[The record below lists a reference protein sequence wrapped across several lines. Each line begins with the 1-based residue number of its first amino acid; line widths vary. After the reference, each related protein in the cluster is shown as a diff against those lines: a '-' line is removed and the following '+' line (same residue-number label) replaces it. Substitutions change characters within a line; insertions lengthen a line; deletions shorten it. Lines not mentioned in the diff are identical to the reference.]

1 MAYYYGYQGSVKFN
15 STGGTAATLVQITDW
30 SMSVEK
36 QVYETTQIN
45 DTYSKK
51 CGGLISGSGTVNLIY
66 TGDNNT
72 FIGYQ
77 SGLGSAT
84 QGTNKTCLGYQCY
97 VDASN
102 TVVLGDENIV
112 DVKMGSAAQAT
123 ASLKTITFTAT
134 TYGNLGT
141 PANGTLAYYS
151 DCLVQASCAGSGT
164 GALAKRL
171 NGAWVCN

>member
-15 STGGTAATLVQITDW
+15 STGGAAATLVQITDW

-72 FIGYQ
+72 FIEAVNT
-77 SGLGSAT
+77 SSDA
-84 QGTNKTCLGYQCY
+84 GTALFELYLSQADTKRIVFNGIITN
-97 VDASN
+97 ASY
-102 TVVLGDENIV
+102 
-112 DVKMGSAAQAT
+112 SAAVDDVSKMSCDFVT
-123 ASLKTITFTAT
+123 NGTIT
-134 TYGNLGT
+134 LD
-141 PANGTLAYYS
+141 L
-151 DCLVQASCAGSGT
+151 
-164 GALAKRL
+164 
-171 NGAWVCN
+171 

>member
-15 STGGTAATLVQITDW
+15 STGGAAATLVQITDW

-72 FIGYQ
+72 FIEAVNT
-77 SGLGSAT
+77 SSDT
-84 QGTNKTCLGYQCY
+84 GTALFELYLSQADTKRIVFNGIITN
-97 VDASN
+97 ASY
-102 TVVLGDENIV
+102 
-112 DVKMGSAAQAT
+112 SAAVDDVSKMSCDFVT
-123 ASLKTITFTAT
+123 NGTIT
-134 TYGNLGT
+134 LD
-141 PANGTLAYYS
+141 L
-151 DCLVQASCAGSGT
+151 
-164 GALAKRL
+164 
-171 NGAWVCN
+171 

>member
-72 FIGYQ
+72 FIEAVNT
-77 SGLGSAT
+77 SSDT
-84 QGTNKTCLGYQCY
+84 GTALFELYLSQADTKRIVFNGIITN
-97 VDASN
+97 ASY
-102 TVVLGDENIV
+102 
-112 DVKMGSAAQAT
+112 SAAVDDVSKMSCDFVT
-123 ASLKTITFTAT
+123 NGTITMD
-134 TYGNLGT
+134 L
-141 PANGTLAYYS
+141 
-151 DCLVQASCAGSGT
+151 
-164 GALAKRL
+164 
-171 NGAWVCN
+171 

>member
-15 STGGTAATLVQITDW
+15 STGGAAATLVQITDW

-72 FIGYQ
+72 FIEAVNTA
-77 SGLGSAT
+77 SDA
-84 QGTNKTCLGYQCY
+84 GTALFELYLSETDTKRIVFNGIITN
-97 VDASN
+97 ASY
-102 TVVLGDENIV
+102 
-112 DVKMGSAAQAT
+112 SAAVDDVSKMSCDFVT
-123 ASLKTITFTAT
+123 NGTIT
-134 TYGNLGT
+134 LD
-141 PANGTLAYYS
+141 L
-151 DCLVQASCAGSGT
+151 
-164 GALAKRL
+164 
-171 NGAWVCN
+171 

>member
-15 STGGTAATLVQITDW
+15 STGGAAATLVQITDW

-72 FIGYQ
+72 FIEAVNT
-77 SGLGSAT
+77 SSDT
-84 QGTNKTCLGYQCY
+84 GTALFELYISQADTKRIVFNGIITN
-97 VDASN
+97 ASY
-102 TVVLGDENIV
+102 
-112 DVKMGSAAQAT
+112 SAAVDDVSKMSCDFVT
-123 ASLKTITFTAT
+123 NGTIT
-134 TYGNLGT
+134 LD
-141 PANGTLAYYS
+141 L
-151 DCLVQASCAGSGT
+151 
-164 GALAKRL
+164 
-171 NGAWVCN
+171 

>member
-15 STGGTAATLVQITDW
+15 STGGAATTLVQITDW

-72 FIGYQ
+72 FIEAVNT
-77 SGLGSAT
+77 SSDT
-84 QGTNKTCLGYQCY
+84 GTALFELYLSQADTKRIVFNGIITN
-97 VDASN
+97 ASY
-102 TVVLGDENIV
+102 
-112 DVKMGSAAQAT
+112 SAAVDDVSKMSCDFVT
-123 ASLKTITFTAT
+123 NGTIT
-134 TYGNLGT
+134 LD
-141 PANGTLAYYS
+141 L
-151 DCLVQASCAGSGT
+151 
-164 GALAKRL
+164 
-171 NGAWVCN
+171 

>member
-72 FIGYQ
+72 FIEAVNT
-77 SGLGSAT
+77 SSDT
-84 QGTNKTCLGYQCY
+84 GTALFELYLSQADTKRIVFNGIITN
-97 VDASN
+97 ASY
-102 TVVLGDENIV
+102 
-112 DVKMGSAAQAT
+112 SAAVDDVSKMSCDFVT
-123 ASLKTITFTAT
+123 NGTIT
-134 TYGNLGT
+134 LD
-141 PANGTLAYYS
+141 L
-151 DCLVQASCAGSGT
+151 
-164 GALAKRL
+164 
-171 NGAWVCN
+171 

>member
-15 STGGTAATLVQITDW
+15 STGGAAATLVQITDW

-72 FIGYQ
+72 FIEAVNT
-77 SGLGSAT
+77 SSDD
-84 QGTNKTCLGYQCY
+84 GTALFELYLSQADTKRIVFNGIITN
-97 VDASN
+97 ASY
-102 TVVLGDENIV
+102 
-112 DVKMGSAAQAT
+112 SAAVDDVSKMSCDFVT
-123 ASLKTITFTAT
+123 NGTIT
-134 TYGNLGT
+134 LD
-141 PANGTLAYYS
+141 L
-151 DCLVQASCAGSGT
+151 
-164 GALAKRL
+164 
-171 NGAWVCN
+171 